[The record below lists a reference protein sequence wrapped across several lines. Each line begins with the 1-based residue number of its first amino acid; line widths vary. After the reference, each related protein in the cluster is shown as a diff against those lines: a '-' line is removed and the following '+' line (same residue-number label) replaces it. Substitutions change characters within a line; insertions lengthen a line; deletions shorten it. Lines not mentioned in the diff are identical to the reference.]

1 MSSQRSGTKFAPAI
15 ATVIA
20 LGAAACVPLKGLPVQ
35 VGTPDP
41 GAATQAQRSPG
52 GAAGPG
58 LAASPRPASA
68 APVSLVQP
76 GFLTPP
82 PTQAPA
88 SAAPTPAPTPLPP
101 APTGLTQAHEALKP
115 ILQKKLLN
123 IAQVGFSQGQAGLIA
138 NNGGSLLSNNS
149 AGIIS
154 NNGGGLIGNNG
165 GGYRVMQSVE
175 AISFEALAG
184 EELAFDHI
192 WPDNRRYRVFRP
204 AGTTDYATTRQ
215 VTTNPAGAPVKEVFR
230 KVSELT
236 ASGAMKVFEEGQ
248 MLQADDGRVLAR
260 FGYAATNGDDGTI
273 ANLSVLPNSSR
284 WKDDVGGIHI
294 EVSALALNYAA
305 NSGSFTYGYPRL
317 NQVETGTLNHL
328 RKDADGRVTL
338 NLTEPFEKNDGE
350 SRMESSAG
358 ALLYKRKV
366 ALVGGQRVSSFDLGD
381 GIVVRLDGRSGAD
394 EIGEL
399 LVEGV
404 REAYVRLERRADAS
418 RIFVVTFDEDKT
430 HPLVI
435 GYGIVDAA
443 AAPKPSPLPPAWM
456 VSTVAGAAE
465 AGLRDGP
472 GAQARFKSL
481 MAIAASRVTPNRFY
495 AADMGNHAI
504 RTLDVAADG
513 SVTVGTYAGTGTA
526 YAAADGPVE
535 GPRLEATFSSPFGL
549 AVDTDDTL
557 YVADSQGHRIRKI
570 APDGTVS
577 TYAGSGKAGFLN
589 GVGPA
594 AWFFV
599 PAGLALGADKTLY
612 VAEFG
617 GRMIRKIAAD
627 GTVTTLAGT
636 FNQSGTTDGTGAAA
650 RFGRPNAL
658 ALDAGGN
665 VIVADFETHR
675 LRRVTP
681 EGVVT
686 TVAGGQPASRF
697 AWDGS
702 ALDIGL
708 AGPRALAYDASGQ
721 LFVGAT
727 NVRQWRDDG
736 RLTSYAGLHITG
748 HVDGDHTIAYFT
760 NIQGLAFGAK
770 NVLYVSDGTR
780 VRAIAPPAP

>member
-1 MSSQRSGTKFAPAI
+1 MANDRFGTTFGPAL

-35 VGTPDP
+35 VGTADP
-41 GAATQAQRSPG
+41 QAATQAQRTPT
-52 GAAGPG
+52 GAVGPG
-58 LAASPRPASA
+58 ASPRPASA
-68 APVSLVQP
+68 APVAVVQP

-88 SAAPTPAPTPLPP
+88 SAAPTPAPTPLPA

-154 NNGGGLIGNNG
+154 NNGAGIISNNG
-165 GGYRVMQSVE
+165 GGYRVLQSIE

-204 AGTTDYATTRQ
+204 AGATDYVTTRQ
-215 VTTNPAGAPVKEVFR
+215 VTTNVAGAPVKEVFR
-230 KVSELT
+230 KVGELAT
-236 ASGAMKVFEEGQ
+236 TGGIKAFEEGQ
-248 MLQADDGRVLAR
+248 MLQADDGRVLMR

-273 ANLSVLPNSSR
+273 ATMAVLPNSAR

-294 EVSALALNYAA
+294 EVTELAMNYTA
-305 NSGSFTYGYPRL
+305 NTGHFKYGYPRL
-317 NQVETGTLNHL
+317 NQVETGTLSNL

-350 SRMESSAG
+350 SRMETSAG
-358 ALLYKRKV
+358 TLLYKRKV
-366 ALVGGQRVSSFDLGD
+366 EVVGGKRVSSFDLGD
-381 GIVVRLDGRSGAD
+381 EIVVRLDGQSGLD
-394 EIGEL
+394 ETGEL
-399 LVEGV
+399 LVDGV

-418 RIFVVTFDEDKT
+418 RIFIVTFDEDKD
-430 HPLVI
+430 HPLVV

-443 AAPKPSPLPPAWM
+443 AAPKPSPQPPVWK

-465 AGLRDGP
+465 PGLQDGP

-481 MAIAASRVTPNRFY
+481 MAIVASKVTPNRFY
-495 AADMGNHAI
+495 AADLGNHAI
-504 RTLDVAADG
+504 RTLDVATDG

-526 YAAADGPVE
+526 YTTTDGPVN

-549 AVDTDDTL
+549 AVDADDTL
-557 YVADSQGHRIRKI
+557 FVADSQGHRIRKI

-589 GVGPA
+589 AVGTA
-594 AWFFV
+594 AWFCA

-612 VAEFG
+612 VAEYG
-617 GRMIRKIAAD
+617 GRMIRKVASD
-627 GTVTTLAGT
+627 GTVTTLAGA
-636 FNQSGTTDGTGAAA
+636 FNQSGTTDATGAAA
-650 RFGRPNAL
+650 RFGRPNAM
-658 ALDAGGN
+658 ALDASGN
-665 VIVADFETHR
+665 LIVADFETHR
-675 LRRVTP
+675 LRQVTP

-686 TVAGGQPASRF
+686 TVAGGQGAARF
-697 AWDGS
+697 AWDGP

-708 AGPRALAYDASGQ
+708 AGPRALTYDASGK